1 VRDKGKEYAQTS
13 PDANVISPYS
23 NVTFVNITQL
33 GLNGITQGGLTTG
46 NAFNSNQSFYNND
59 GGLGSH
65 LIAGASADAG
75 TGAGPGSTG
84 GYAYLGEL
92 MINRCLRYVSSIG

>member
-1 VRDKGKEYAQTS
+1 
-13 PDANVISPYS
+13 
-23 NVTFVNITQL
+23 VNLTQL
-33 GLNGITQGGLTTG
+33 GLNGITQGGLTRG

-59 GGLGSH
+59 GGSGSH
-65 LIAGASADAG
+65 LIAGTSADAG

-92 MINRCLRYVSSIG
+92 MINRCLSYVSSIG